1 MNRATRFEAVAR
13 LAAWDPEG
21 AHKAGMMLWNLNPPS
36 SQETTA
42 RWSAAI
48 ADHLP

>member
-1 MNRATRFEAVAR
+1 
-13 LAAWDPEG
+13 
-21 AHKAGMMLWNLNPPS
+21 MMLWNLNQP

-42 RWSAAI
+42 QWSAAI